1 MRRQC
6 YCHREV
12 VMKVGDVVEL
22 EGWLVIIDFRLFLVP
37 DNYSANY
44 EQGEKVE
51 ISKPEIMFSITDS
64 VLPLGGGRSFIFHRS
79 RLSGVLES
87 VLPTVVAVTSL
98 FVEERGRGF
107 VRINL
112 DEKNIKKC
120 KARYDEFLEK
130 NKGLNSDDWL
140 DHV

>member
-1 MRRQC
+1 
-6 YCHREV
+6 
-12 VMKVGDVVEL
+12 MKVGDFVEL

-37 DNYSANY
+37 ENYSENY

-79 RLSGVLES
+79 KISGVLES

-98 FVEERGRGF
+98 FVEERGGGF
-107 VRINL
+107 LCVDL
-112 DEKNIKKC
+112 EDKNIEKC
-120 KARYDEFLEK
+120 KTRYDEFLEK
-130 NKGLNSDDWL
+130 NQAVNSDDWL
-140 DHV
+140 DCE